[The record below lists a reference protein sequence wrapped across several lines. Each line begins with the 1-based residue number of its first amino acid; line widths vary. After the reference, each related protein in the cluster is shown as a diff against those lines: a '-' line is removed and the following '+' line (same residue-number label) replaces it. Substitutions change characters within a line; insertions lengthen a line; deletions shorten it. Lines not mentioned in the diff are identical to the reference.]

1 MADQK
6 NTPPKKDGKV
16 QDLPQKK
23 ISKDDAEQV
32 KGGMMK
38 DPISPIKRTDR

>member
-6 NTPPKKDGKV
+6 NSPPKKDGKV

-32 KGGMMK
+32 KGGMRK
-38 DPISPIKRTDR
+38 ELSSPDKH

>member
-1 MADQK
+1 MADEK
-6 NTPPKKDGKV
+6 NAPKKDGKV

-32 KGGMMK
+32 KGGAASSWK
-38 DPISPIKRTDR
+38 LGRD